1 MEKHLK
7 IALAQTTIC
16 WEAQEENYKIAE
28 KWIHDAAMQGAG
40 AIFFPEMSFTGFS
53 MNTSVT
59 KERDGRTIARM
70 KALARQYHIHIG
82 FGWVKDCTAE
92 CGKCENHYTIV
103 DRDGSVCSDYAK
115 IHPFSY
121 SGEDEKFQGGSAVS
135 CFALDDMMFGSA
147 ICYDLRFPELFQV
160 LSKRASVILVAA
172 NWPAK
177 RSAHWKAL
185 LQARAIENQVYI
197 LAVNCAGSIG
207 GVWYTG
213 DSCVIDPDGIVRAC
227 LSGSEG
233 MIYYELTDDT
243 ASYRTAFPVKQDR
256 REALYARL
264 AAMVLAAALTLTGC
278 GQYAS
283 QFTALLT
290 NQSNNSST
298 TQTEADIE
306 TETVVDE
313 MNRSGIYDS
322 EDAAV
327 VVRKDLEAKTVQFQN
342 IASSRRYTLTYDG
355 TTTIYD
361 KNEQALSMEQLK
373 EGSVVTVRFYKPRK
387 ALAYIKEN
395 PDCISYHNVSG
406 YSMDLSKGT
415 IALGKELYN
424 ISSHVVVVSDGRE
437 TDMMEVSQMDELSV
451 WGYKNMIYGIH
462 VEKGHGYLRLQ
473 NQDYFVNG
481 WIDVGDSVIR
491 KITEDM
497 LLVVPEG
504 THTVTVSHK
513 GSSATQEITFAR
525 NEEMAWDLGEV
536 EITVVQKGTVIFTLN
551 PVTAKVSIDGREVN
565 VSKPV
570 EIEYGLHQ
578 MRITAD
584 GYDTVAQYIRVG
596 EPSANIAVELE
607 KSEES
612 STEKTSEKASD
623 KNSDKNSDKEKEDED
638 DDQTTSK
645 KYQSK
650 SSEPEDDEDEKEEEE
665 REEEKK
671 STEHYL
677 SSSEKYKVYIDA
689 PDGVEAYLDGSYV
702 GVTPVS
708 FNKEPGSHVV
718 TLRKSGYQTRSYTLQ
733 IDEEE
738 KDVNYSFTD
747 LIQLE
752 DS

>member
-1 MEKHLK
+1 MNKSLHNNMDNDMNKEDMDKKTIKH
-7 IALAQTTIC
+7 
-16 WEAQEENYKIAE
+16 
-28 KWIHDAAMQGAG
+28 
-40 AIFFPEMSFTGFS
+40 
-53 MNTSVT
+53 
-59 KERDGRTIARM
+59 
-70 KALARQYHIHIG
+70 
-82 FGWVKDCTAE
+82 
-92 CGKCENHYTIV
+92 
-103 DRDGSVCSDYAK
+103 
-115 IHPFSY
+115 
-121 SGEDEKFQGGSAVS
+121 
-135 CFALDDMMFGSA
+135 SA
-147 ICYDLRFPELFQV
+147 I
-160 LSKRASVILVAA
+160 
-172 NWPAK
+172 
-177 RSAHWKAL
+177 
-185 LQARAIENQVYI
+185 
-197 LAVNCAGSIG
+197 
-207 GVWYTG
+207 
-213 DSCVIDPDGIVRAC
+213 
-227 LSGSEG
+227 
-233 MIYYELTDDT
+233 
-243 ASYRTAFPVKQDR
+243 
-256 REALYARL
+256 L
-264 AAMVLAAALTLTGC
+264 AAVVLAAALTLTGC

-290 NQSNNSST
+290 SQPADST
-298 TQTEADIE
+298 AEQAEAE
-306 TETVVDE
+306 TAADE
-313 MNRSGIYDS
+313 MSRSGIYDS

-327 VVRKDLEAKTVQFQN
+327 VVKKDLEAKTVQFQN

-355 TTTIYD
+355 TTTVYD

-373 EGSVVTVRFYKPRK
+373 EGSIVTVRFYKPRK
-387 ALAYIKEN
+387 ALAYVREN

-415 IALGKELYN
+415 IALGNELYN
-424 ISSHVVVVSDGRE
+424 ISSHVVVASGGRE
-437 TDMMEVSQMDELSV
+437 TDMMEVSPMDELSV
-451 WGYKNMIYGIH
+451 WGYKNMIYGLH

-491 KITEDM
+491 KITDDM
-497 LLVVPEG
+497 LLTVPEG

-578 MRITAD
+578 MLITAD

-612 STEKTSEKASD
+612 SSEKSSEKSSDKASD
-623 KNSDKNSDKEKEDED
+623 DKDDNKEKDDED
-638 DDQTTSK
+638 DEQTTSK

-650 SSEPEDDEDEKEEEE
+650 SSEPEDDEDDEKTDEDEN
-665 REEEKK
+665 EK
-671 STEHYL
+671 HYL

-747 LIQLE
+747 LIKIE
-752 DS
+752 E